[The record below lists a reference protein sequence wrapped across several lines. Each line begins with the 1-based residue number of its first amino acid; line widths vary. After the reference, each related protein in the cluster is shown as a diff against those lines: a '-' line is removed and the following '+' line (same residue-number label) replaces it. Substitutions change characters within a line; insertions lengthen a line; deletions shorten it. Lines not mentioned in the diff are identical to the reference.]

1 MECGAW
7 GVESSAQSALVL
19 NVLRLGDGGTNT
31 WAAVPLQHLGG
42 HARPPGSQQMAATSV
57 AKSTSARLGGQLE
70 AKNELSQRIAPG
82 SPLTL
87 LHSWWIAEVLCSRS
101 KRAGFSRGPRSGP
114 REARLGHHLPGRF
127 SVVLPV
133 YWHRSIWASRLR
145 GHVAKGEVT
154 EMKDGIAI
162 MLGLLGVAL
171 AILIHGYLGR
181 YQVTAGEQIVVRMD
195 GLTGQACFYNYPDS
209 KFERCTPTSD

>member
-1 MECGAW
+1 MRG
-7 GVESSAQSALVL
+7 Q
-19 NVLRLGDGGTNT
+19 
-31 WAAVPLQHLGG
+31 AA
-42 HARPPGSQQMAATSV
+42 
-57 AKSTSARLGGQLE
+57 KE
-70 AKNELSQRIAPG
+70 
-82 SPLTL
+82 
-87 LHSWWIAEVLCSRS
+87 
-101 KRAGFSRGPRSGP
+101 
-114 REARLGHHLPGRF
+114 
-127 SVVLPV
+127 
-133 YWHRSIWASRLR
+133 
-145 GHVAKGEVT
+145 EVT